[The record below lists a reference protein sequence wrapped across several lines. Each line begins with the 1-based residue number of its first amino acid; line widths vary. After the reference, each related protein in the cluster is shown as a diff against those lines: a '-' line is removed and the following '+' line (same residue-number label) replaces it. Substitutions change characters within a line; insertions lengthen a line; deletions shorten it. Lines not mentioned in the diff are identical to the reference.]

1 MAGELTSDT
10 LATKLAALATT
21 YTVRFNLDGTWEVL
35 DSYSLIVYRGSQKE
49 VWAWL
54 NRQATS

>member
-1 MAGELTSDT
+1 MAEITSDA

-35 DSYSLIVYRGSQKE
+35 DSYSWIVYRGTQKE
-49 VWAWL
+49 VWNWL
-54 NRQATS
+54 AQQATS